1 MKKHINELVN
11 FSVIEKDEIITGLVI
26 DYNDDYTIIAY
37 NPVDYVIDGF
47 MIFRNRIVEK
57 YMVDENIIKQ
67 KIINKKGI
75 NSELFFELT
84 SSSILNYF
92 FKNNL
97 IFSIEISNGSYFI
110 GKINSMDNDIIC
122 FLPLSNS
129 AEWKEEVIINI
140 ADIDIIEF
148 KTDYIESLCLIIE

>member
-57 YMVDENIIKQ
+57 YMVDDNVLKQ
-67 KIINKKGI
+67 QIINKKGI
-75 NSELFFELT
+75 NTELFFELT
-84 SSSILNYF
+84 NASILNYF
-92 FKNNL
+92 YKNNL
-97 IFSIEISNGSYFI
+97 IFSIELSNGSYFI
-110 GKINSMDNDIIC
+110 GKINSIDLNVIC
-122 FLPLSNS
+122 FLPLSHD

-148 KTDYIESLCLIIE
+148 KTDYIESLCLII